1 MDLLEYNY
9 YENLISKYYT
19 KAEKEGQRQ
28 SAAAA

>member
-9 YENLISKYYT
+9 YENLISKYHT
-19 KAEKEGQRQ
+19 AAEKEGKKR